1 MIAGFFSSPR
11 ENRPLLVVLAVFT
24 GAVLSTLFVRMFS
37 LSLGDL
43 RGIFALSPAEGSWL
57 NVALNAAQL
66 ISMTL
71 VPWFMVVFGA
81 EKILISASSLL
92 LGCCL
97 IMSFTGADFSM
108 PWLVMFHFLIG
119 FSLGVYLPMTISL
132 ALKSL
137 KPPLWLTV
145 MAAYSLRVSAGM
157 DGGVSVS
164 GTLVETAGWQWIY
177 AISGGFAVVIIFLA
191 QKGIARSPVNRDMLA
206 QSDAGGMVLKCL
218 SLVLLYTGVVQGE
231 MLGWADSGLVIA
243 LLTGSVVTGVLFFIR
258 ASYYRQTFGDPGW
271 LSNRNL
277 RLCFAVACLYGVL
290 MLPDSLFIP
299 SFLSL
304 VAGLKPQQ
312 IGDVSNIAFVIYL
325 LFSPVAIFIARRTDP
340 RLVMM
345 TGVVFIAASC
355 LLGQKIDFRWQ
366 ATEFIPLMVIQSAG
380 ECLMLIGLI
389 ASFVVNI
396 KPAEALHLGAY
407 VSVARVLIPGLSGAM
422 MNTYLRISY
431 DTHSELLRTLIQTGE
446 QKPAAGAE
454 NVIQIAALISREAHV
469 ASFIDGFSL
478 TGLAVIITLVCLIF
492 LRPAPPNPIVPSAG

>member
-1 MIAGFFSSPR
+1 
-11 ENRPLLVVLAVFT
+11 
-24 GAVLSTLFVRMFS
+24 
-37 LSLGDL
+37 
-43 RGIFALSPAEGSWL
+43 
-57 NVALNAAQL
+57 
-66 ISMTL
+66 
-71 VPWFMVVFGA
+71 
-81 EKILISASSLL
+81 
-92 LGCCL
+92 
-97 IMSFTGADFSM
+97 
-108 PWLVMFHFLIG
+108 
-119 FSLGVYLPMTISL
+119 
-132 ALKSL
+132 
-137 KPPLWLTV
+137 
-145 MAAYSLRVSAGM
+145 
-157 DGGVSVS
+157 
-164 GTLVETAGWQWIY
+164 
-177 AISGGFAVVIIFLA
+177 
-191 QKGIARSPVNRDMLA
+191 MLA

-345 TGVVFIAASC
+345 TGVVFIAAAC

-366 ATEFIPLMVIQSAG
+366 TTEFIPLMVIQSAG
-380 ECLMLIGLI
+380 ECLVLIGLI

-407 VSVARVLIPGLSGAM
+407 VSVARVLMPGLSGAM